1 MRIATALLLTCVS
14 LPALADPIPSP
25 SRAPSPTADV
35 TKMVTDDC
43 ARARKAGK
51 TCVLDVQAE
60 DVGGQ
65 TPTAGETGMRAVVF
79 HPEGSLI
86 RLRRDFIPEIVKT
99 AEDL

>member
-1 MRIATALLLTCVS
+1 MRIAATAVLLTCVS
-14 LPALADPIPSP
+14 LPAFADP
-25 SRAPSPTADV
+25 SRAPSPSPTADV

-51 TCVLDVQAE
+51 TCVLDVAAE

-65 TPTAGETGMRAVVF
+65 TPTAGDTGVRAVVF
-79 HPEGSLI
+79 RPEGSLI
-86 RLRRDFIPEIVKT
+86 RLRRDFILEIVKS

>member
-1 MRIATALLLTCVS
+1 MRIVVAALLLTCAG
-14 LPALADPIPSP
+14 LPALADPSP

-35 TKMVTDDC
+35 TKMVTEDC
-43 ARARKAGK
+43 AHARKAGK
-51 TCVLDVQAE
+51 TCVLDVPAE

-65 TPTAGETGMRAVVF
+65 TPTAGDVGTRVLVF

-86 RLRRDFIPEIVKT
+86 RIRRDFIPEIVKA